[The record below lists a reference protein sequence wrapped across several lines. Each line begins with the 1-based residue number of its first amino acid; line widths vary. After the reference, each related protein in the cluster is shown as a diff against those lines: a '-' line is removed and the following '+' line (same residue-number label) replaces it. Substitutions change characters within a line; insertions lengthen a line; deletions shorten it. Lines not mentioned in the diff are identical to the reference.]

1 MVRSKPVA
9 KKRTQADITALSSAP
24 IPDRLLARKS
34 SSKNMAIKTTTAKG
48 PLSRKPPRQQH
59 VMREIRKYQRSTD
72 LLIPKLPFQRL
83 VREIAYEYKD
93 DVRFQSSALLALQEA
108 VEAYLVDIF
117 GKTQMAAIHA
127 KRVTIMPRD
136 MKLVMM
142 LRKEKS

>member
-1 MVRSKPVA
+1 MFSSVTSYSKVHHPN
-9 KKRTQADITALSSAP
+9 TSQ
-24 IPDRLLARKS
+24 
-34 SSKNMAIKTTTAKG
+34 
-48 PLSRKPPRQQH
+48 LSRKPPRQQH

-83 VREIAYEYKD
+83 VREIAYEYKVCCHKLLCSQPILFIFMLNRKLDYSQD